1 MSLLK
6 SGSPILRLP
15 DEVLV
20 HIISFL
26 PSVTSIVALARTCA
40 RLRKLATD
48 VKVIRHLDFGEDPDV
63 TIETL
68 SFFTQPDLCAKVERL
83 KLSGACGLQPDTIQ
97 SELGKM
103 VHLVELDVRG
113 IKFTPEQFSIIL
125 SKLSSLAELSF
136 TWPWPEIDASDVV
149 QEVGENAYRDFNM
162 NTWPWRWKHFGT
174 PQQESVT
181 DKRYKNLKLLN
192 ITFVNRHKFLSLGSV
207 SRLLFDCPNLENF
220 SLTVRNP
227 DSSDQKNLFH
237 PIQGQPRSCGLVNIS
252 NKIDNLVLDFETVNV
267 LPPMTYSQCFV
278 RLNIEYFIRNLDFA
292 NDANADKIDSKKISK
307 LNGWLRFKET
317 GKVKWS
323 DELELKRIFF
333 IAIR

>member
-26 PSVTSIVALARTCA
+26 PSMTSIVTLARTCN

-48 VKVIRHLDFGEDPDV
+48 VKVIRHLDFAEDTDV

-83 KLSGACGLQPDTIQ
+83 KLSGACGLQPDMIQ
-97 SELGKM
+97 SEVGKM

-113 IKFTPEQFSIIL
+113 IKFTPEQFSIIM

-192 ITFVNRHKFLSLGSV
+192 ITFVNRHKFLSLDSV
-207 SRLLFDCPNLENF
+207 HRLLFDCPNLENF
-220 SLTVRNP
+220 SLYVRNP
-227 DSSDQKNLFH
+227 DSSDKKNLFH
-237 PIQGQPRSCGLVNIS
+237 PMPDKRMSVVNIS
-252 NKIDNLVLDFETVNV
+252 NKIDNLVLDFETVNI
-267 LPPMTYSQCFV
+267 LPPMTFAQCCV
-278 RLNIEYFIRNLDFA
+278 RLNIEYFIRNLNFA
-292 NDANADKIDSKKISK
+292 NDVKIDANKISK
-307 LNGWLRFKET
+307 LKGWLRFKET
-317 GKVKWS
+317 EEVKWS
-323 DELELKRIFF
+323 DQLKLKRFF
-333 IAIR
+333 SVGIR